1 MGDVERN
8 ENAICVYPR
17 VQYCMCESC
26 WRRFTHV
33 LIDRACAYSCN
44 GLHTPSS
51 SPLSIVAFSL
61 SPFNLYLTTLVYF
74 CSVSLSLCLFR
85 NVYAPLFACSSLSLS
100 LSPYLPY
107 YALSSLF
114 ILSFSIL
121 LCSSLRL
128 SVSFLKLN
136 SLSRSSRLSVYIY
149 NDTGYIFCLRF
160 FLQAIASFFPSW
172 RFYHVYLFSVCH
184 LLPLIVTCVPFR
196 NFWRHRIENLTHF
209 YRANKSKIFAVTH
222 YIFYWFELILNYIF
236 ILLNLYIIRIFIFDS
251 FYIIFLILIL
261 LAFDIQS

>member
-51 SPLSIVAFSL
+51 SPLSIVALSL

-100 LSPYLPY
+100 LLISHITLYPRCSFCPSRSYCVV
-107 YALSSLF
+107 ALDSLS
-114 ILSFSIL
+114 LSWNEFSI
-121 LCSSLRL
+121 
-128 SVSFLKLN
+128 
-136 SLSRSSRLSVYIY
+136 
-149 NDTGYIFCLRF
+149 
-160 FLQAIASFFPSW
+160 SFFS
-172 RFYHVYLFSVCH
+172 
-184 LLPLIVTCVPFR
+184 
-196 NFWRHRIENLTHF
+196 
-209 YRANKSKIFAVTH
+209 
-222 YIFYWFELILNYIF
+222 F
-236 ILLNLYIIRIFIFDS
+236 ISLYI
-251 FYIIFLILIL
+251 
-261 LAFDIQS
+261 

>member
-51 SPLSIVAFSL
+51 SPLSIVALSL

-74 CSVSLSLCLFR
+74 CSVSLSLSFSQRICPSICLLL
-85 NVYAPLFACSSLSLS
+85 PLS

-128 SVSFLKLN
+128 SVSFLKWILY
-136 SLSRSSRLSVYIY
+136 LVLLVYQFIY
-149 NDTGYIFCLRF
+149 IM
-160 FLQAIASFFPSW
+160 IP
-172 RFYHVYLFSVCH
+172 VIFSVCVSFCKRLHLSFPLEDFTTCICSVCATYCH
-184 LLPLIVTCVPFR
+184 LLSRAFLFEISDD
-196 NFWRHRIENLTHF
+196 IE
-209 YRANKSKIFAVTH
+209 SKI
-222 YIFYWFELILNYIF
+222 
-236 ILLNLYIIRIFIFDS
+236 
-251 FYIIFLILIL
+251 
-261 LAFDIQS
+261 